1 MLSCRDPHPIAEI
14 LSNPRL
20 ISVLEPVKTL
30 VLMYNTSV
38 SNLCSEVIRLVS
50 ISNFTVMQVQ
60 VLVITVTVK
69 TSKM

>member
-1 MLSCRDPHPIAEI
+1 MVLDDWPLLLEPGIT
-14 LSNPRL
+14 
-20 ISVLEPVKTL
+20 VLEPVKTL
-30 VLMYNTSV
+30 VLKYNTSV

-50 ISNFTVMQVQ
+50 LSNFTVMQVQ